1 MVAKA
6 AYAID
11 RGFVEPERIVMLA
24 FNKDAAQEL
33 QERAQRCF
41 SRLGMG
47 DTVVEART
55 HALGLS
61 IIAKATGRKPDIPEW
76 AVDAAL
82 GFNKLA
88 DLVDDLKDRSTHF
101 RTQWD
106 MFRLVFGRD
115 LPPLG
120 ADMMADG
127 YDRDGALHAYP
138 AGRAGEEPGRV
149 RDRQLAVLQRR
160 GV

>member
-1 MVAKA
+1 
-6 AYAID
+6 
-11 RGFVEPERIVMLA
+11 E
-24 FNKDAAQEL
+24 
-33 QERAQRCF
+33 
-41 SRLGMG
+41 RLGMG

-55 HALGLS
+55 FHALGLS

-76 AVDAAL
+76 AIDATL

-88 DLVDDLKDRSTHF
+88 ELVDDLKDRSTHF

-120 ADMMADG
+120 AQMLADG
-127 YDRDGALHAYP
+127 YD
-138 AGRAGEEPGRV
+138 
-149 RDRQLAVLQRR
+149 
-160 GV
+160 